1 MLYCNNGLA
10 SDNAG
15 SYGFNLTARSSK
27 IVGFNAHIPI
37 IELLALAGT

>member
-1 MLYCNNGLA
+1 MLYCSSGLA
-10 SDNAG
+10 IDNPG

-37 IELLALAGT
+37 IELLAFAGK